1 MHLSQVL
8 TATTP
13 TATTTATPTAATTA
27 STKAPT
33 PATTPTTAT
42 TSTASTTS
50 IAAPT
55 TTPAATAITPATL
68 ALAAAALPTSGI
80 SSDILSTRDVSCS
93 SRGVGGSKGGGGAPL
108 KEGRAQSAMSST
120 YNDYTSLSY
129 KEVLLEKVNS
139 EAVVSSRAV
148 EDGLEQQWQARSI
161 GRQQRRTVPVLSYAV
176 RSEGI
181 RLTPGAGA
189 KSGGAEP
196 GGAEPGGV
204 QPGGAE
210 SEGAGLRLL
219 SLGVLLLLDVLRVL
233 RHECLPGRS
242 LSPRSSC
249 ASDLLSAPAFGVELP
264 ELETLPLETLKLEM
278 LDLMLELV
286 VPEVLLLLVLELLIP
301 GVLELP
307 GLVLETLRSLE
318 LLGLEELEL
327 LAMELETLELEEL
340 ELEVLEALCGR
351 DRTSFHYFS
360 RFLVSPPTSLPPPLL
375 CPLCDQSQPPF
386 QPPSPLPAP
395 SLYAEQTGGLTE
407 RRKPAYRPA
416 SPDHTGRRVP
426 RPRPPPVFGTH
437 AMALRPSSVPLRVPL
452 PPPPESS
459 LPAIPDPESDRAR
472 AASPSVSRLLATV
485 VTDPSFDSTPASALV
500 AELVDFA
507 AACRLDFAT
516 ALIAASESVCPP
528 SVGGEC
534 ALRTDVL
541 EDRQEDFEFLE
552 AAVPRFASMLLAH
565 EGDPDALDIPT
576 PRSYAEAITGPYS
589 SQWQAPMDA
598 EMASW
603 KSTGTYVDK
612 VPPSRANLV
621 DGMWIFRGADYFQTF
636 SPTPKM
642 TTLRVL
648 LHVTAQRDYEVHS
661 LDFCTTFLQGSPH
674 EEMWLRC
681 PPGFTGTTL
690 AALGFTP
697 FTADPSLFLRT
708 DTSQPPFYIL
718 VYVNDL
724 VFATADTEALTL
736 VNSEQQ
742 KRHTCTD
749 LGELRSYLGLQ
760 ITRDRARC
768 TITLTQSHMVHQ
780 SVEPSGPYPELVGC
794 LMYLMTCT
802 RPDLAYP
809 LSPLPRY
816 VAPGRHRK
824 VHWDAAKRV
833 LPYLCST
840 SGMGLVLGGRGPVV
854 LTGHADA
861 SWVDDSATQRPSQGY
876 TFSLGSGSVSWLS
889 TCSSLVLCSSCE
901 AKIYAGAM
909 AAQELRWLTYLVIDL
924 GEQPRSP
931 LVLKQKKIKKP
942 ARPAPQRAAAAHA
955 ATTALCP
962 AEQRCPGRAAPPSPS
977 RPPATTAAAAAVRA
991 TGAAGSAA
999 GAGGAGGSTGSAGGA
1014 AGAGGGRAARGGQR
1028 QSLPLPDDPT
1038 PQQLRKWVLQQARPG
1053 GGGFGFLHTAHRRK
1067 QSQHETFSPQVLS
1080 ELVLQRCVTGSI
1092 EVAAL
1097 GASES
1102 AAALGASESAAAP
1115 DASLH
1120 LPTFTTSLV
1129 RNAAIQD
1136 VWVETFIPRRQRVAI
1151 CTCSRTGRHL
1161 ATFTRRPGSSLYTL
1175 TTASAQVAEAGQADV
1190 SGVLIPWI
1198 RATRRQLRERFR
1210 QDFPVLHLHSD
1221 RGGEFSSD
1229 LLVEFCRDEG
1239 IVQSFTFPASQQN
1252 GIAERRIGL
1261 VMEVACTSMI
1271 HAAAP
1276 HFLWPFEVRY
1286 AAHQLNLWPRVSE
1299 PETSPKLQWTGKV
1312 GEASVFLV
1320 LGALSLVRDAKASK
1334 LSSRALCCIFLGFP
1348 TNASP
1353 WRFYHPR
1360 ERRVFSSQD
1369 VTFDES
1375 ICFYRLHPH
1384 ASHPVPLAPLFLV
1397 PVPPP
1402 AEGGDPAADDTAAT
1416 RRSPRL
1422 ETPLGFPP
1430 QPSLPPLH
1438 PAAVDF
1444 GDETAGAEPG
1454 GGETEGESCGGAAT
1468 GGAGSW
1474 GVASGGVYSGGT
1486 ASPRGGGAVGD
1497 PAGGPGAG
1505 QPLPD
1510 GGGYGPGG
1518 AGAASSGGT
1527 ASAGGTRG
1535 TAGGAGGA
1543 AGAGG
1548 TRGAACAGC
1557 ARATSPKGAI
1567 GAGGAGAGGTGGAG
1581 TAGPGCARFGGA
1593 GAAGAGGAVRAGGA
1607 TRAAGSG
1614 GAEGAGGTAGA
1625 GGAGAGGTRGTGGAG
1640 GAGPGGAR
1648 TRGAGAAGAGSA
1660 AGAGG
1665 ATGAAGTGGA
1675 GGTAGAGSAGA
1686 GGTGGTRSAGAAGPG
1701 GARTRCAGAA
1711 GADGA
1716 ASAGG
1721 ARGATGATCARVS
1734 TTATAWHLPP
1744 APAPHTEVTE
1754 SLTERRK
1761 PGTRAST
1768 LVRAHRVTRS
1778 RPPAVP
1784 GTHGMALRPSSVPQ
1798 RVVLLEHP
1806 ASSLPHDTDPES
1818 DLACAVSPTI
1828 TRLLTIVIT
1837 DPDLETTLAALGFA
1851 PSTADPS
1858 LFLRTDTSLPPFYVL
1873 VYVDDLVF
1881 ATADTAGLAHVKSE
1895 LQKRHTCTDLGELR
1909 SYLGLQITR
1918 DRAQRTI
1925 TLIQSHMVQQVLQ
1938 RFDFTY
1944 SSPQATPPSTR
1955 HSLSALPSDASV
1967 EPSGPYPE
1975 LVGCLITSG
1984 MGLVLGGRRPV
1995 VLTGHADASW
2005 ADDQATQRSSQ
2016 GYTFS
2021 LGSGCVSWRSTRS
2034 SSVLTA
2040 DIFTKALAPGDHQRF
2055 CNLLVCFALLD
2066 WSCDPLFSPT
2076 LPMGLECLAA
2086 TLPRFASMLLCPEGD
2101 PDSLDIPTPRSY
2113 AEAIGGEYSSRWQ
2126 TAMDAEMASW
2136 KSTGTHIDEVPPPG
2150 ANIVDGMWIF
2160 RVKRPPGF
2168 PPAFKIWLRRL
2179 AGFTGS
2185 FRAGTH
2191 WNLWRPVHGLLQ
2203 APQEWHDTLR
2213 TTLAALGFAPSTA
2226 DPSLF
2231 LHTDTT
2237 LPPFYVLVRDT
2248 LALTWVLQ
2256 RFGFKFSL
2264 PQPTPL
2270 STGHSLS
2277 APPSDESVEPSG
2289 LYPELVGCLMYLMT
2303 CTRPDFAYP
2312 LSLLAR
2318 YVAPGRHRKVH
2329 WDAAKRVLRY
2339 LCSTSGMGL
2348 VLGGQGPLVLTG
2360 QSYASS
2366 ADDQVTQHSSQGYT
2380 FRLGFGSVSWRS
2392 TRSSSVLGSN
2402 CEAEI
2407 YAGAMAAQELRWLT
2421 YLLTDLGKRP
2431 RSPSVMY
2438 QRRQLRISCVASQ
2451 ANTADVFTK
2460 ALGSGD
2466 HQRLCTALGLVPTL
2480 RNLCVA

>member
-1 MHLSQVL
+1 M
-8 TATTP
+8 A
-13 TATTTATPTAATTA
+13 
-27 STKAPT
+27 KR
-33 PATTPTTAT
+33 
-42 TSTASTTS
+42 
-50 IAAPT
+50 
-55 TTPAATAITPATL
+55 
-68 ALAAAALPTSGI
+68 AAASRVSQCERVAL
-80 SSDILSTRDVSCS
+80 
-93 SRGVGGSKGGGGAPL
+93 
-108 KEGRAQSAMSST
+108 SA
-120 YNDYTSLSY
+120 
-129 KEVLLEKVNS
+129 V
-139 EAVVSSRAV
+139 A
-148 EDGLEQQWQARSI
+148 G
-161 GRQQRRTVPVLSYAV
+161 
-176 RSEGI
+176 
-181 RLTPGAGA
+181 GAGA

-210 SEGAGLRLL
+210 SEGAG
-219 SLGVLLLLDVLRVL
+219 
-233 RHECLPGRS
+233 

-576 PRSYAEAITGPYS
+576 PRSYAEAIT
-589 SQWQAPMDA
+589 
-598 EMASW
+598 
-603 KSTGTYVDK
+603 
-612 VPPSRANLV
+612 
-621 DGMWIFRGADYFQTF
+621 
-636 SPTPKM
+636 
-642 TTLRVL
+642 
-648 LHVTAQRDYEVHS
+648 
-661 LDFCTTFLQGSPH
+661 
-674 EEMWLRC
+674 
-681 PPGFTGTTL
+681 
-690 AALGFTP
+690 
-697 FTADPSLFLRT
+697 
-708 DTSQPPFYIL
+708 
-718 VYVNDL
+718 
-724 VFATADTEALTL
+724 
-736 VNSEQQ
+736 
-742 KRHTCTD
+742 
-749 LGELRSYLGLQ
+749 
-760 ITRDRARC
+760 
-768 TITLTQSHMVHQ
+768 
-780 SVEPSGPYPELVGC
+780 
-794 LMYLMTCT
+794 
-802 RPDLAYP
+802 
-809 LSPLPRY
+809 
-816 VAPGRHRK
+816 
-824 VHWDAAKRV
+824 
-833 LPYLCST
+833 
-840 SGMGLVLGGRGPVV
+840 
-854 LTGHADA
+854 
-861 SWVDDSATQRPSQGY
+861 
-876 TFSLGSGSVSWLS
+876 
-889 TCSSLVLCSSCE
+889 
-901 AKIYAGAM
+901 
-909 AAQELRWLTYLVIDL
+909 
-924 GEQPRSP
+924 
-931 LVLKQKKIKKP
+931 

-1014 AGAGGGRAARGGQR
+1014 AGAGGGRGASGSAGAARGGQR

-1115 DASLH
+1115 DA
-1120 LPTFTTSLV
+1120 
-1129 RNAAIQD
+1129 N
-1136 VWVETFIPRRQRVAI
+1136 
-1151 CTCSRTGRHL
+1151 
-1161 ATFTRRPGSSLYTL
+1161 
-1175 TTASAQVAEAGQADV
+1175 V

-1384 ASHPVPLAPLFLV
+1384 ASHPGPAPSSVSHVDPPPLVEHLEITSHSSG
-1397 PVPPP
+1397 P

-1497 PAGGPGAG
+1497 PAGGS
-1505 QPLPD
+1505 PD

-1837 DPDLETTLAALGFA
+1837 DPDLESIAAF
-1851 PSTADPS
+1851 S
-1858 LFLRTDTSLPPFYVL
+1858 LVT
-1873 VYVDDLVF
+1873 
-1881 ATADTAGLAHVKSE
+1881 
-1895 LQKRHTCTDLGELR
+1895 
-1909 SYLGLQITR
+1909 
-1918 DRAQRTI
+1918 
-1925 TLIQSHMVQQVLQ
+1925 
-1938 RFDFTY
+1938 
-1944 SSPQATPPSTR
+1944 
-1955 HSLSALPSDASV
+1955 
-1967 EPSGPYPE
+1967 E
-1975 LVGCLITSG
+1975 LV
-1984 MGLVLGGRRPV
+1984 
-1995 VLTGHADASW
+1995 
-2005 ADDQATQRSSQ
+2005 
-2016 GYTFS
+2016 
-2021 LGSGCVSWRSTRS
+2021 
-2034 SSVLTA
+2034 
-2040 DIFTKALAPGDHQRF
+2040 
-2055 CNLLVCFALLD
+2055 
-2066 WSCDPLFSPT
+2066 
-2076 LPMGLECLAA
+2076 
-2086 TLPRFASMLLCPEGD
+2086 
-2101 PDSLDIPTPRSY
+2101 
-2113 AEAIGGEYSSRWQ
+2113 
-2126 TAMDAEMASW
+2126 
-2136 KSTGTHIDEVPPPG
+2136 
-2150 ANIVDGMWIF
+2150 
-2160 RVKRPPGF
+2160 
-2168 PPAFKIWLRRL
+2168 
-2179 AGFTGS
+2179 
-2185 FRAGTH
+2185 
-2191 WNLWRPVHGLLQ
+2191 
-2203 APQEWHDTLR
+2203 
-2213 TTLAALGFAPSTA
+2213 
-2226 DPSLF
+2226 
-2231 LHTDTT
+2231 
-2237 LPPFYVLVRDT
+2237 
-2248 LALTWVLQ
+2248 
-2256 RFGFKFSL
+2256 
-2264 PQPTPL
+2264 
-2270 STGHSLS
+2270 
-2277 APPSDESVEPSG
+2277 
-2289 LYPELVGCLMYLMT
+2289 
-2303 CTRPDFAYP
+2303 
-2312 LSLLAR
+2312 
-2318 YVAPGRHRKVH
+2318 
-2329 WDAAKRVLRY
+2329 
-2339 LCSTSGMGL
+2339 
-2348 VLGGQGPLVLTG
+2348 
-2360 QSYASS
+2360 
-2366 ADDQVTQHSSQGYT
+2366 
-2380 FRLGFGSVSWRS
+2380 
-2392 TRSSSVLGSN
+2392 
-2402 CEAEI
+2402 
-2407 YAGAMAAQELRWLT
+2407 
-2421 YLLTDLGKRP
+2421 
-2431 RSPSVMY
+2431 
-2438 QRRQLRISCVASQ
+2438 RI
-2451 ANTADVFTK
+2451 
-2460 ALGSGD
+2460 
-2466 HQRLCTALGLVPTL
+2466 
-2480 RNLCVA
+2480 